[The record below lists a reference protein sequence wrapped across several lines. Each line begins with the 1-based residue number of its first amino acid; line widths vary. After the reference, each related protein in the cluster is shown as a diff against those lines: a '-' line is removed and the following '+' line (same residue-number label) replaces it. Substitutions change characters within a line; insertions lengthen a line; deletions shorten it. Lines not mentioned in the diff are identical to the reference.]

1 MQSIPLSK
9 PVSRSRWSGVGMS
22 IDVMKLREEFNKPH
36 HLIQTSDDTIL
47 FLRKW
52 EPAVPS
58 KTAIITFHG
67 ITAYSEPYDS
77 LGSPL
82 AGAGF
87 SVYGLDLRGHGLSDG
102 VRGDYPGK
110 ERLVNDICETITFVK
125 NQGFTGVILLGSSLG
140 NVVALEVGLGHCAE
154 HISGLILLSIGRTV
168 EPGAF
173 PEMSAGEKLKTIGK
187 MIFAY
192 KRPVMEYK
200 RQGIIGKDDPL
211 FNFKYSPRFLMLINA
226 QRFMDKYRFPEQVDF
241 PVLVGIGE
249 KDEIFSIETARA
261 FFDEVPSENKEFQVI
276 PGAKHAE
283 THALASPSLIGW
295 LKKNFE

>member
-1 MQSIPLSK
+1 ME
-9 PVSRSRWSGVGMS
+9 
-22 IDVMKLREEFNKPH
+22 IDVEKLRAEFDKPH
-36 HLIQTSDDTIL
+36 HIIQTSDDKIL

-58 KTAIITFHG
+58 KTAIIIFHG

-82 AGAGF
+82 ADAGF

-102 VRGDYPGK
+102 VRGDYPSK
-110 ERLVNDICETITFVK
+110 ERLVDDVCETIAFVK
-125 NQGFTGVILLGSSLG
+125 NQGFTGVILVGSSLG
-140 NVVALEVGLGHCAE
+140 NVVALDVGLSHCAE
-154 HISGLILLSIGRTV
+154 HISGLILLSIGRSIT
-168 EPGAF
+168 PGAY
-173 PEMSAGEKLKTIGK
+173 PAMSTGEKLKTIGK

-200 RQGIIGKDDPL
+200 REGIMGKQDPL
-211 FNFKYSPRFLMLINA
+211 FNFKYSPRFLNYINA
-226 QRFMDKYRFPEQVDF
+226 QKFMGKYQFPEKLDF

-261 FFDEVPSENKEFQVI
+261 LFDEVPSENKEFQVI

-283 THALASPSLIGW
+283 THGLASPSLIGW